1 MNQSIFLDEKKDKDL
16 LDMMKV
22 TYQKSYMCAVNIQE
36 FIRAKYNIEIGNE
49 ELLYLII
56 HIQRAMLNN

>member
-1 MNQSIFLDEKKDKDL
+1 
-16 LDMMKV
+16 MMKV